1 MHKQFLD
8 EPMLTMQERAA
19 VNAGKWFS
27 TLSPSLRHDLLRR
40 ASVRRF
46 RDGQVI
52 CMRGDA
58 ALEWSAVA
66 AGTVRVSGMTPGGRQ
81 TTLTYAQAGSWI
93 GDVGIFDGGVR
104 THDATAH
111 GPTTLL
117 QVARADLRE
126 ILVLH
131 VELYEALLRLN
142 AARLRRMFRKVEEL
156 ATLPLRKRLA
166 LQLETLARRHG
177 VAEPGGDGDEVRIG
191 LTLPQEELAR
201 LLGASRQ
208 RVNQELKVLERES
221 LVRIRPGAL
230 VVRSTQAL
238 SQRVL
243 AD

>member
-1 MHKQFLD
+1 MHKQLLD
-8 EPMLTMQERAA
+8 EPMLTPEERAA

-27 TLSPSLRHDLLRR
+27 SLSPSLRHDLLRR
-40 ASVRRF
+40 ARVRRY

-66 AGTVRVSGMTPGGRQ
+66 AGAVRVSGTTAAGRQ

-104 THDATAH
+104 THDAIAH

-117 QVARADLRE
+117 QVSRADLRE

-177 VAEPGGDGDEVRIG
+177 VAEGGEGEVRIG

-208 RVNQELKVLERES
+208 RVNQELKVLEREE

-230 VVRSTQAL
+230 VVRSPSAL
-238 SQRVL
+238 SRRVVE
-243 AD
+243 AE